1 MLETLNGSVNWI
13 SGEPAIGLMKI
24 RMVKIMLIMVV
35 KMIMIV
41 VIMMVKMIINNDH
54 DNHVLEDH

>member
-24 RMVKIMLIMVV
+24 RMVKKIMIMV
-35 KMIMIV
+35 
-41 VIMMVKMIINNDH
+41 VKMIINNDH
-54 DNHVLEDH
+54 DNHVFDDH

>member
-24 RMVKIMLIMVV
+24 RMVKIILVMVV
-35 KMIMIV
+35 K
-41 VIMMVKMIINNDH
+41 KIINNDH
-54 DNHVLEDH
+54 DNHVLDDH

>member
-24 RMVKIMLIMVV
+24 RMVKIILIVLIMV
-35 KMIMIV
+35 
-41 VIMMVKMIINNDH
+41 VKMIINNDH
-54 DNHVLEDH
+54 DNHVFDDH

>member
-13 SGEPAIGLMKI
+13 SGEPVIGLMKI

-35 KMIMIV
+35 KKITIMLIMV
-41 VIMMVKMIINNDH
+41 VNKIINNDH
-54 DNHVLEDH
+54 DNHVSDDH